1 MSALHPGKPMR
12 VAVAALIVATVA
24 PSVVRAQAAALPPAK
39 DLIAKFVAATNA
51 GPVMAKHS
59 SVRTKGRFEM
69 AAAGVSGDLEIS
81 QARPNKTMMRINL
94 SGVGQIEQ
102 GFDGTTG
109 WSINPMQGPRIITG
123 KELDAIREESSFG
136 ASSRQGPNVASV
148 ETMEKTQMNGE
159 ACYKVKVVWKSG
171 RETQDCYSVASGLL
185 IASMGKQDS
194 PMGSVDVTNLI
205 SDYKDFG
212 GQKIATRLT
221 QQLMGQEQVLIINTV
236 EYDAADPAAFEMPA
250 AIKALA
256 EKKP

>member
-1 MSALHPGKPMR
+1 MLAFTVGKPMR
-12 VAVAALIVATVA
+12 LTAAVLLTALIA
-24 PSVVRAQAAALPPAK
+24 PSIAPAQATPLPAAK

-51 GPVMAKHS
+51 GPVMAKYQ

-102 GFDGTTG
+102 GFDGTTA
-109 WSINPMQGPRIITG
+109 WNINPMQGPRIITG

-136 ASSRQGPNVASV
+136 ASSRQGPNVVSA
-148 ETMEKTQMNGE
+148 ETLEQTQMNGE

-185 IASMGKQDS
+185 VASMGKQDS
-194 PMGSVDVTNLI
+194 PMGSVEVTNLI

-236 EYDAADPAAFEMPA
+236 DYDAADPASFEMPA

>member
-1 MSALHPGKPMR
+1 
-12 VAVAALIVATVA
+12 
-24 PSVVRAQAAALPPAK
+24 
-39 DLIAKFVAATNA
+39 
-51 GPVMAKHS
+51 
-59 SVRTKGRFEM
+59 
-69 AAAGVSGDLEIS
+69 
-81 QARPNKTMMRINL
+81 
-94 SGVGQIEQ
+94 
-102 GFDGTTG
+102 
-109 WSINPMQGPRIITG
+109 MQGPRIITG

-136 ASSRQGPNVASV
+136 ASSRQGPNVVSAETV
-148 ETMEKTQMNGE
+148 EQTQMNGE

-185 IASMGKQDS
+185 VASMGKQDS
-194 PMGSVDVTNLI
+194 PMGSVEVTNLI

-236 EYDAADPAAFEMPA
+236 DYDAADPASFEMPA